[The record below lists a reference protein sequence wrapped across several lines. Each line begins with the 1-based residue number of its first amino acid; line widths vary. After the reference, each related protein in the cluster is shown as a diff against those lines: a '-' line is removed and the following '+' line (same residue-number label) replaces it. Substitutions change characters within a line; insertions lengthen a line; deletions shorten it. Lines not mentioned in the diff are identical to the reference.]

1 MSPTLFKESLKIVL
15 VEIIRIIMPRI
26 KIYKEDSTMMCILK
40 EVESNRNCNISILY
54 QQYKILNSLDEKY

>member
-1 MSPTLFKESLKIVL
+1 
-15 VEIIRIIMPRI
+15 MPRT